1 MNRLTLRSK
10 GCCSIKPSSFAVV
23 AVDSIDFHMTGLGRL
38 RKYSLNTR
46 RSAKGIYEPIAV
58 SYTHL

>member
-23 AVDSIDFHMTGLGRL
+23 AVDSTDFHMTGLGR
-38 RKYSLNTR
+38 KYSLTLQNCMTAL
-46 RSAKGIYEPIAV
+46 SHVVAD
-58 SYTHL
+58 